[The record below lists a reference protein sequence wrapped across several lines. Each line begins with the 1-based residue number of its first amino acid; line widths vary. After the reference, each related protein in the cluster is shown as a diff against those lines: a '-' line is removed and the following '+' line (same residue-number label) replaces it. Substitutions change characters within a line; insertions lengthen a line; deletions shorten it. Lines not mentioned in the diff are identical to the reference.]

1 MAQVYKGAGTKVA
14 KMEGIQP
21 LLDAAAAK
29 IKAAA
34 ASNITSSSGASTGAY
49 ASSLEVRKVRGK
61 KGVMDRLVVA
71 NDPGATAIE
80 YGHLEGGKDGGGT
93 WVPGKFPLTRAIGM
107 GGAG

>member
-14 KMEGIQP
+14 KLPGIQP
-21 LLDAAAAK
+21 LLDKAAAR

-34 ASNITSSSGASTGAY
+34 VSNISSTSAGSTGAY

-71 NDPGATAIE
+71 NDSGAIHIE
-80 YGHLEGGKDGGGT
+80 YGHLEGGQGGSPT
-93 WVPGKFPLTRAIGM
+93 WVPGKFPLTNAIRM
-107 GGAG
+107 GGI